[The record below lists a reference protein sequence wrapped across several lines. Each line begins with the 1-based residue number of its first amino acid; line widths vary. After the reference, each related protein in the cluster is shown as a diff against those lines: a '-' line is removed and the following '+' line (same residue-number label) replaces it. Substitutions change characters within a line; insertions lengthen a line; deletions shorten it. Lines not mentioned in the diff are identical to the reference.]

1 LEFSSLDDFLT
12 GFLENYFLPM
22 DANNLL
28 CMALKWQSGDVSR
41 MADGDLK
48 QALSRIA
55 AKTFVI
61 AIDEDILFP
70 PGAA

>member
-1 LEFSSLDDFLT
+1 
-12 GFLENYFLPM
+12 M